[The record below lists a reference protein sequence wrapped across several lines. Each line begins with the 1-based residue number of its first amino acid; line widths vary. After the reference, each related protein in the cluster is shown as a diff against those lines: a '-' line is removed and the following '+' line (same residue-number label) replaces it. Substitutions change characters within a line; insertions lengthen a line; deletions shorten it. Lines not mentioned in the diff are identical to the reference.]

1 MLAGLASSSLPLLA
15 CTQQTRLPLKEEWY
29 MSFKSARYLI
39 VGIALG
45 FGCSIV
51 LAQEVVHA
59 VAGVVTQVNNAEHTI
74 TLKTSAGS
82 QVVLQEE
89 AKRDPRFEF
98 DKAFGSRDNQ
108 QRGLQEA
115 GRSCHR
121 LLLRN
126 G

>member
-1 MLAGLASSSLPLLA
+1 
-15 CTQQTRLPLKEEWY
+15 

-89 AKRDPRFEF
+89 GKTRS
-98 DKAFGSRDNQ
+98 AFRIRQGLGSRDNQ